1 MTTPQ
6 EKLTFV
12 ELSNA
17 IGVLQGALDTITRE
31 SVEVETLSL
40 AKDMKEKLGRKLNA
54 VRLDTIEA
62 LAGAVV
68 AVKVYLG
75 VDGKPT
81 GKPTS

>member
-75 VDGKPT
+75 VSGKPT
-81 GKPTS
+81 PPVS

>member
-1 MTTPQ
+1 
-6 EKLTFV
+6 
-12 ELSNA
+12 
-17 IGVLQGALDTITRE
+17 LQGALDTITRE

-75 VDGKPT
+75 VSGKPT

>member
-1 MTTPQ
+1 MTTQLQ

-12 ELSNA
+12 ELTNVIVA
-17 IGVLQGALDTITRE
+17 LQGTLDSLTRE
-31 SVEVETLSL
+31 SIEVESL
-40 AKDMKEKLGRKLNA
+40 NLEKPMKEKITRKLNA

-75 VDGKPT
+75 VNGKPN
-81 GKPTS
+81 G